1 MLRAFVGGLLAALV
15 ASPILA
21 AELSVGDPAPDFL
34 LVGAGGIEYRTA
46 DFKNTRAYVLPGF
59 RWPSPEAERRN
70 SSRCVT
76 AERPSRTT
84 TSRSSW

>member
-15 ASPILA
+15 AGPILA

-46 DFKNTRAYVLPGF
+46 DFKNTRAYVLAWFPLAFTGG
-59 RWPSPEAERRN
+59 
-70 SSRCVT
+70 
-76 AERPSRTT
+76 
-84 TSRSSW
+84 